1 MVNVTKLN
9 FVGMSNDGKNLAD
22 IVKNVHRR
30 LRQELYKTG
39 DLESVW
45 INHCRNVPC
54 LKKYASS
61 MHKLATEHWEQ
72 LRVSN
77 PATSRINWTWSF
89 LQYYFF
95 SGGLQQHRQKSNSDT
110 EWPKLILNESKVAVL
125 DVGSCYNPFGEY
137 EELDV
142 LSIDLCP
149 ALESVY
155 QCDFLNIPLG
165 KTTVID
171 GQSVLSLAT
180 NQFHCIV
187 FSFLLE
193 YFPSPSQ
200 RWTCCEKAHL
210 LLLREGIL
218 IIITPD
224 SKAAHS
230 NSKVMRSWREALSA
244 IGFKRIKYEKLQH
257 AHCMAFRKNSVESVL
272 KAEDRELLA
281 SKMYIPQD
289 FYNPSD
295 SENEE
300 KDEIKFTEA
309 ELAEGFTN
317 LPLFDE

>member
-1 MVNVTKLN
+1 
-9 FVGMSNDGKNLAD
+9 MSNDGKNLAD

-244 IGFKRIKYEKLQH
+244 IGFKRIKIFTTPVIQRTRKRTKSSLQ
-257 AHCMAFRKNSVESVL
+257 K
-272 KAEDRELLA
+272 
-281 SKMYIPQD
+281 Q
-289 FYNPSD
+289 
-295 SENEE
+295 
-300 KDEIKFTEA
+300 
-309 ELAEGFTN
+309 N
-317 LPLFDE
+317 LPKDSLTCLCLMNEFLKNLIQPITFLFNET

>member
-1 MVNVTKLN
+1 
-9 FVGMSNDGKNLAD
+9 MSNDGRMLAN
-22 IVKNVHRR
+22 IVKNVHKR
-30 LRQELYKTG
+30 LRQEFYKTG
-39 DLESVW
+39 DMESVW
-45 INHCRNVPC
+45 MNHCGNMTC

-95 SGGLQQHRQKSNSDT
+95 TGGLELHRQKSNSDA
-110 EWPKLILNESKVAVL
+110 EWPKLILKESKVTVL

-149 ALESVY
+149 AIESVY
-155 QCDFLNIPLG
+155 QCDFLKVPLG

-171 GQSVLSLAT
+171 GQNVLSLAT

-200 RWTCCEKAHL
+200 RWTCCEKAQQ

-230 NSKVMRSWREALSA
+230 NAKVMRSWREALSA

-257 AHCMAFRKNSVESVL
+257 AHCMAFRKNSVEPEL

-295 SENEE
+295 SSENEE

-317 LPLFDE
+317 LPMFDE

>member
-1 MVNVTKLN
+1 
-9 FVGMSNDGKNLAD
+9 MSNDGKNLAD

-72 LRVSN
+72 LGVSN

-180 NQFHCIV
+180 NQFHCIGILCI
-187 FSFLLE
+187 FFLLLE